1 MSNSR
6 VDTLR
11 AVDPVL
17 STIAQSYSN
26 SSFMSEL
33 LFPKV
38 SVSKLK
44 GKIPRFGKE
53 AFYLREINRAIGAS
67 SNRIPPA
74 DVELIDFE
82 TNERD
87 VEMAID
93 YLEQE
98 ESSFYRRYES
108 QVTKQL
114 VDTIALKKEKEAADL
129 VQNTANYSSGMF
141 ENIVSGDAF
150 NNYSLNKDP
159 ILKIRDGISAI
170 RAKIGRYPNTML
182 IGEATYKALIDHPKI
197 LERIEF
203 NGIKKANA
211 QIIGDICDIPNV
223 GVGLAVSTDN
233 GTTFS
238 DIWED
243 NIILAYVDKSEK
255 KSEFIPSFGY
265 TFQREGMPQID
276 TYFENG
282 GKIKII
288 RNTDN
293 YALKITANDAG
304 YLIKNT
310 NH

>member
-44 GKIPRFGKE
+44 GKIPKFGKE
-53 AFYLREINRAIGAS
+53 AFYLREINRAIGAN
-67 SNRIPPA
+67 SNRIPPT

-114 VDTIALKKEKEAADL
+114 VDTIALKKEKEAADM
-129 VQNTANYSSGMF
+129 VQDTTSYGAGMF
-141 ENIVSGDAF
+141 ETITAGDAF
-150 NNYSLNKDP
+150 NDYTLNKDP
-159 ILKIRDGISAI
+159 ILKIRNGISAV

-182 IGEATYKALIDHPKI
+182 IGEATYKALLDHPKI

-211 QIIGDICDIPNV
+211 QIISDICDIPNV
-223 GVGLAVSTDN
+223 GVGLAVSTDD
-233 GTTFS
+233 GTTYS

>member
-1 MSNSR
+1 MSLSR
-6 VDTLR
+6 IDTLR

-26 SSFMSEL
+26 STFMSEL

-44 GKIPRFGKE
+44 GKIPKFGKE
-53 AFYLREINRAIGAS
+53 AFYLREINRTIGAS
-67 SNRIPPA
+67 YNRIAPLEL
-74 DVELIDFE
+74 ELIDFE

-93 YLEQE
+93 YLEEE
-98 ESSFYRRYES
+98 ESTFYRRYEN

-129 VQNTANYSSGMF
+129 TQNTANFGAGMY
-141 ENIVSGDAF
+141 ETITSGDAF
-150 NNYSLNKDP
+150 NDYTLNKDP
-159 ILKIRDGISAI
+159 LVKIRAGISAI

-182 IGEATYKALIDHPKI
+182 IGEATYKALLDHPKI

-211 QIIGDICDIPNV
+211 DIIGSICDIENV
-223 GVGLAVSTDN
+223 GVGLAVSTTDGIN
-233 GTTFS
+233 FT

-243 NIILAYVDKSEK
+243 NIILAYVDKSDK

-282 GKIKII
+282 GKIKVI

-293 YALKITANDAG
+293 YALKITANDAA